1 MVPFTHGILTGLFTI
16 PSPSFVTFLKNSKLS
31 FWYWSI
37 LEFFSNIFRQK
48 KTPNNFK
55 PNGSYGCSK
64 IAVQKWNST
73 ESYWKFR
80 FDTSRPLNARLWC
93 KFLPLIGTKIN
104 QTVYNSWG
112 YQREFFVGVPESNF
126 STKLDRIAA
135 LKILPGWINVALP
148 VDGDIS

>member
-1 MVPFTHGILTGLFTI
+1 MRQFLIYSFYIADFQTPEFLPLVVMIKQQHYGIHGIFGTDCVLCKVIPTGSKIQSSLKKMASQSLLDLMVPFTHGILTGLFTI

-64 IAVQKWNST
+64 IAVQK
-73 ESYWKFR
+73 
-80 FDTSRPLNARLWC
+80 
-93 KFLPLIGTKIN
+93 
-104 QTVYNSWG
+104 
-112 YQREFFVGVPESNF
+112 
-126 STKLDRIAA
+126 
-135 LKILPGWINVALP
+135 
-148 VDGDIS
+148 